1 MKISNK
7 IKKLAI
13 FFVLSITFSCSLE
26 EGQSLNGP
34 QITSISE
41 GLSRPELPQV
51 VAGILSDM
59 RIDMDTE
66 RDVLSVLGREY
77 WHLQSS
83 DPGWG
88 TELAAGLL
96 SNTAFFIN
104 RPYTSR
110 YATVKECNILL
121 ESLEAESTTTI
132 FTATELAAIRGFA
145 NTIKAHQLLSV
156 LNLVYQNGIR
166 TDVAD
171 PDNLGPFDTYDAAL
185 SVIAG
190 LLDSGFTDLTT
201 GGDVSPNTLGVSY
214 SEFNRAI
221 AARVAAYQGNMTGVL
236 SALAGSF
243 MDMNGAMDMGAYFR
257 YSAAG
262 ADQLNP
268 LFIALNSGDTGAAV
282 AYPDFIE
289 DPSIPSFE
297 PGDTRLNK
305 VVARADFPVQLE
317 LAGMAGAYDVWIYQS
332 STDPVGIIRNEEL
345 LLLYA
350 EANMVSNPGDA
361 EAAIDA
367 VRAAAGLGPIGAGN
381 VDEDRIIFERRYSL
395 FGEGHRWIDMRR
407 FGRLADINQ
416 DFDRAGDLSPVPSQ
430 FPIPQSEGQ

>member
-7 IKKLAI
+7 IKILAI
-13 FFVLSITFSCSLE
+13 FIVIGMTSSCSLE

-34 QITSISE
+34 QITSISD

-59 RIDMDTE
+59 RTDMGTQ

-96 SNTAFFIN
+96 SNSAFFIN
-104 RPYTSR
+104 RPYTAR

-132 FTATELAAIRGFA
+132 FSSNELAAIRGFA
-145 NTIKAHQLLSV
+145 NTIKAYELLSV

-171 PDNLGPFDTYDAAL
+171 PDNLGSFETYDEAL
-185 SVIAG
+185 TTIMG
-190 LLDSGFTDLTT
+190 LLDSGFSDIST
-201 GGDVSPNTLGVSY
+201 GGEVSPNTLGVSY

-221 AARVAAYQGNMTGVL
+221 TAQVAMYQGNNAKVL
-236 SALAGSF
+236 SALADSF
-243 MDMNGAMDMGAYFR
+243 MDINGDMGFGAYFR

-262 ADQLNP
+262 ADLLNP

-289 DPSIPSFE
+289 DPSMPSFE

-305 VVARADFPVQLE
+305 VVARSDFPVQLE
-317 LAGMAGAYDVWIYQS
+317 LAGMAGAYDVFIYQS

-350 EANMVSNPGDA
+350 EANMVSNPSDA

-367 VRAAAGLGPIGAGN
+367 VRSAAGLGPIGAGN

-407 FGRLADINQ
+407 FGRLAEINQ
-416 DFDRAGDLSPVPSQ
+416 DFDRIGDLSPVPSQ
-430 FPIPQSEGQ
+430 FPIPQSEGL

>member
-7 IKKLAI
+7 IKILAI
-13 FFVLSITFSCSLE
+13 FIVIGMTSSCSLE

-34 QITSISE
+34 QITSISD

-59 RIDMDTE
+59 RTDMGTQ

-96 SNTAFFIN
+96 SNSAFFIN
-104 RPYTSR
+104 RPYTAR

-132 FTATELAAIRGFA
+132 FSSNEIAAIRGFA
-145 NTIKAHQLLSV
+145 NTIKAYELLSV

-171 PDNLGPFDTYDAAL
+171 PDNLGSFETYDEAL
-185 SVIAG
+185 TTIMG
-190 LLDSGFTDLTT
+190 LLDSGFSDIST
-201 GGDVSPNTLGVSY
+201 GGEVSPNTLGVSY

-221 AARVAAYQGNMTGVL
+221 TAQVAMYQGNNAKVL
-236 SALAGSF
+236 SALADSF
-243 MDMNGAMDMGAYFR
+243 MDINGDMDFGAYFR

-262 ADQLNP
+262 ADLLNP

-289 DPSIPSFE
+289 DPSMPSFE
-297 PGDTRLNK
+297 PGDSRLNK
-305 VVARADFPVQLE
+305 VVPRSDFPVQLE
-317 LAGMAGAYDVWIYQS
+317 LAGMAGAYDVFIYQS

-350 EANMVSNPGDA
+350 EANMVSDPG
-361 EAAIDA
+361 AAADA
-367 VRAAAGLGPIGAGN
+367 VNAVRDAAGLGPVASGT

-416 DFDRAGDLSPVPSQ
+416 DFDRPGDLSPVPSQ
-430 FPIPQSEGQ
+430 FPIPQSEGL

>member
-7 IKKLAI
+7 IKILAI
-13 FFVLSITFSCSLE
+13 CLVLGITFSCSLN

-59 RIDMDTE
+59 RVDMETE

-121 ESLEAESTTTI
+121 ESLEKESTIAI
-132 FTATELAAIRGFA
+132 FSATEIAAIRGFA
-145 NTIKAHQLLSV
+145 NTIKAHELLSV

-171 PDNLGPFDTYDAAL
+171 PDNLGPFESYDAAL
-185 SVIAG
+185 STIIG

-221 AARVAAYQGNMTGVL
+221 AARVAAYQGNSAGVL

-243 MDMNGAMDMGAYFR
+243 MDMNGDMDSGAYFR

-262 ADQLNP
+262 ADVLNP
-268 LFIALNSGDTGAAV
+268 LFIAL
-282 AYPDFIE
+282 Y
-289 DPSIPSFE
+289 
-297 PGDTRLNK
+297 
-305 VVARADFPVQLE
+305 
-317 LAGMAGAYDVWIYQS
+317 
-332 STDPVGIIRNEEL
+332 
-345 LLLYA
+345 
-350 EANMVSNPGDA
+350 
-361 EAAIDA
+361 
-367 VRAAAGLGPIGAGN
+367 
-381 VDEDRIIFERRYSL
+381 
-395 FGEGHRWIDMRR
+395 MRV
-407 FGRLADINQ
+407 L
-416 DFDRAGDLSPVPSQ
+416 
-430 FPIPQSEGQ
+430 